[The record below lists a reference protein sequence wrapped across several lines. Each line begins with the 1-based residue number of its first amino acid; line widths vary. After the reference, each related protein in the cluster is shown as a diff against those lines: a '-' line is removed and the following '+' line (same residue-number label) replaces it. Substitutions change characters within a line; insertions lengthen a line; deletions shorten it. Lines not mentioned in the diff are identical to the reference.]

1 MLAEEAIVLSAYNDG
16 TGTMTIGAGHT
27 AAAGPPV
34 PRSGLTITLTEAIN
48 IFRTDLAKFE
58 AQVQAAVRTP
68 LAQHQFDALVSWHF
82 NTGAISKAGLTQKLN
97 AGDAVG

>member
-1 MLAEEAIVLSAYNDG
+1 MKTSVRGICAMLAEEAIVLSAYNDG

-58 AQVQAAVRTP
+58 AQVQAAVRTRWRSISSMP
-68 LAQHQFDALVSWHF
+68 LCRGTSIRARYRRQA
-82 NTGAISKAGLTQKLN
+82 
-97 AGDAVG
+97 